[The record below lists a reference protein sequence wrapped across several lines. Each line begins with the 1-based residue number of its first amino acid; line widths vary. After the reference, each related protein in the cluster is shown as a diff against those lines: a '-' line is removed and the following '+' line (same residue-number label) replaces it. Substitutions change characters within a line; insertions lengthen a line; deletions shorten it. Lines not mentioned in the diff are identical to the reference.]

1 MQESGVPENKTLSV
15 TQLLRRIKNVVEIE
29 VGEVWVEGEVS
40 NLKKQASGHW
50 YFTLKD
56 ESAQIQCAMFGA
68 RKRSGNEC
76 LNDGAKVRVFAE
88 TSIYEARGSLQII
101 VMRAESAGEGDLQ
114 AKFEALKRKLHA
126 EGLFDTAHK
135 KPLPRFPTKIGI
147 VTSETGA
154 VIQDI
159 QQVIA
164 RRAPWVQLFLL
175 PVRVQGK
182 GAEREIAAAI
192 HAFGHHARYGL
203 PACDLLIVGRGGGS
217 LEDLWCF
224 NEEIVA
230 RAIAHC
236 PLPVISAVG
245 HEIDFTICDFVADLR
260 APTPS
265 AAAEVAVP
273 DSRELARRMEM
284 IERRM
289 RQQVDRRIEQWQYQ
303 LDAMRRGTLQRRGE
317 RILREPIMRL
327 DSLRDRLSRSVE
339 SQVLR
344 SQQRL
349 EQLRIAHRGLQP
361 RLILERRAAHHGELS
376 RRLHLAM
383 RQSIDRREKQLKH
396 LDAILRT
403 LGPDSSLQRGYSIT
417 FDEEGRILRSADEA
431 QVGGKIT
438 TRLAHG
444 SIESLIEKVL
454 KNPQ

>member
-1 MQESGVPENKTLSV
+1 MPDVKTLSV

-40 NLKKQASGHW
+40 NIKKQASGHW

-56 ESAQIQCAMFGA
+56 EGAQIQCAMFGA
-68 RKRSGNEC
+68 RKRSGHES

-101 VMRAESAGEGDLQ
+101 VMRAEAAGQGDLQ
-114 AKFEALKRKLHA
+114 AQFEALKRKLHA
-126 EGLFDTAHK
+126 EGLFDAARK
-135 KPLPRFPTKIGI
+135 KALPRFPRQIGI

-164 RRAPWVQLFLL
+164 RRAPWVKLFLL
-175 PVRVQGK
+175 SVRVQGK

-192 HAFGHHARYGL
+192 HAFANHARFGL

-230 RAIAHC
+230 RAVARCEI
-236 PLPVISAVG
+236 PVISAVG

-273 DSRELARRMEM
+273 DATELKRRMEM

-289 RQQVDRRIEQWQYQ
+289 QQQVHRRFEQWQYQ

-317 RILREPIMRL
+317 RILREPTMRL
-327 DSLRDRLSRSVE
+327 DSLRDRLSRASE
-339 SQVLR
+339 AQLQHAR
-344 SQQRL
+344 QRL
-349 EQLRIAHRGLQP
+349 EKQRIAHRGLHP
-361 RLILERRAAHHGELS
+361 RLILERRASLHTELG
-376 RRLHLAM
+376 RRLQQSA
-383 RQSIDRREKQLKH
+383 RQLIDRREKQLHH
-396 LDAILRT
+396 LEAVLRT

-417 FDEEGRILRSADEA
+417 FDARGRILRAASDAE
-431 QVGGKIT
+431 VGEQIT
-438 TRLAHG
+438 TRLAAG
-444 SIESLIEKVL
+444 QLVSTVVAVKQ
-454 KNPQ
+454 NDA

>member
-1 MQESGVPENKTLSV
+1 MPDAKTLSV

-56 ESAQIQCAMFGA
+56 EGAQIQCAMFGA
-68 RKRSGNEC
+68 RKRAGHEC

-101 VMRAESAGEGDLQ
+101 VMRAEAAGQGDLQ
-114 AKFEALKRKLHA
+114 AQFEALKRKLHA
-126 EGLFDTAHK
+126 EGLFDAAHK
-135 KPLPRFPTKIGI
+135 KALPCFPKNIGI

-164 RRAPWVQLFLL
+164 RRAPWVRLFLL

-192 HAFGHHARYGL
+192 HAFANHTKFGL

-230 RAIAHC
+230 RAIARC
-236 PLPVISAVG
+236 EIPVISAVG

-273 DSRELARRMEM
+273 DAAELTRRMEI

-289 RQQVDRRIEQWQYQ
+289 QQQVHRRIEQWQYQ

-317 RILREPIMRL
+317 RILREPTMRL
-327 DSLRDRLSRSVE
+327 DSLRDRLSRAIE
-339 SQVLR
+339 TQLQHA
-344 SQQRL
+344 QQRL
-349 EQLRIAHRGLQP
+349 EKMRIAHRGLHP
-361 RLILERRAAHHGELS
+361 RLILERRSSLHSDLG
-376 RRLHLAM
+376 RRLQQAM
-383 RQSIDRREKQLKH
+383 RQIIDRREKQLQH
-396 LDAILRT
+396 LEAILRT

-417 FDEEGRILRSADEA
+417 FDARGKILRAASDAVVGEA
-431 QVGGKIT
+431 IT
-438 TRLAHG
+438 TRLATG
-444 SIESLIEKVL
+444 QVESIVAAVKTRDS
-454 KNPQ
+454 